1 MTDSHSLPLAPGAV
15 LEPTPF
21 HGRTAALNLVNA
33 WERWQGHTTVTTFLS
48 PEDEY
53 FATRTAASLYDV
65 SPMLKYRIAG
75 PGAEAM
81 LDRMFTRD
89 VTKLKP
95 GRCLYGPW
103 CDGKG
108 RVIEEGTLFRES
120 AESFR
125 LNAAEP
131 QLHWLDACAYGFEA
145 TLEEVTEEIAGL
157 ALQGPLSKQVLGDLG
172 LAEAAALPFFG
183 LGRFGFEGGE
193 IEVSRTGFTGDLGY
207 ELWIAPDRAERLWDR
222 LMAVADPRYLRPMG
236 SRALDVLRIEAG
248 HILVNVEYVGANHA
262 LRDSQTRT
270 PDGLGLGWA
279 VDLRKPGY
287 FNGRRAIEAERAAGG
302 PKRRLVGL
310 DVEGRK
316 PAHGAWLYAGRREV
330 GQVTSACWSPVLK
343 RNIAL
348 ATVEAA
354 YAEPGRVLN
363 AEIYYVKEVTQGRVD
378 ARATVVEPRFYQ
390 PAHRRG

>member
-1 MTDSHSLPLAPGAV
+1 MSERALSEPMLR
-15 LEPTPF
+15 PTPF
-21 HGRTAALNLVNA
+21 HGRTAPLNLVNA
-33 WERWQGHTTVTTFLS
+33 WERWQGHTTVSTFLS

-65 SPMLKYRIAG
+65 SPMLKYRVSG

-89 VTKLKP
+89 VTRLKP
-95 GRCLYGPW
+95 GRVLYGPW
-103 CDGKG
+103 CDGRG
-108 RVIEEGTLFRES
+108 RVIEEGTLFRET
-120 AESFR
+120 AQSFR

-131 QLHWLDACAYGFEA
+131 QLHWLEDCAYGFDVSV
-145 TLEEVTEEIAGL
+145 EEVSEAIAGL
-157 ALQGPLSKQVLGDLG
+157 ALQGPLSKRVLDDIG
-172 LAEAAALPFFG
+172 LAAAARLPFFG
-183 LGRFGFEGGE
+183 LGRFAFEGGE
-193 IEVSRTGFTGDLGY
+193 IEVSRTGYTGDLGF
-207 ELWIAPDRAERLWDR
+207 ELWIEPARAETLWDR
-222 LMAVADPRYLRPMG
+222 LLGVAERHYLRPMG
-236 SRALDVLRIEAG
+236 SAALDVLRLEAG
-248 HILVNVEYVGANHA
+248 HVLINVEYVGANHA
-262 LRDSQTRT
+262 LRESQTRT
-270 PDGLGLGWA
+270 PEALGLGWA
-279 VDLRKPGY
+279 VDFRKPGY
-287 FNGRRAIEAERAAGG
+287 FNGRRALLAEQQAGG
-302 PKRRLVGL
+302 PARRLVGL

-354 YAEPGRVLN
+354 YASPGRRLN

-378 ARATVVEPRFYQ
+378 AVATVVEPRFYQ

>member
-1 MTDSHSLPLAPGAV
+1 MSDSPIIGGGAM
-15 LEPTPF
+15 LQPTPF
-21 HGRTAALNLVNA
+21 HRRTAALNLVNA

-75 PGAEAM
+75 PDAEAM
-81 LDRMFTRD
+81 LDRLMTRD

-95 GRCLYGPW
+95 GRALYGPW
-103 CDGKG
+103 CDGRG

-120 AESFR
+120 AASFR

-131 QLHWLDACAYGFEA
+131 QLFWLEDCAYGFDV
-145 TLEEVTEEIAGL
+145 TVEEVTDAIAGL
-157 ALQGPLSKQVLGDLG
+157 ALQGPLAKRVLEDIGLG
-172 LAEAAALPFFG
+172 EAARLPFFG

-193 IEVSRTGFTGDLGY
+193 IEISRTGFTGDLGF
-207 ELWIAPDRAERLWDR
+207 ELWIAPERAETLWDR
-222 LMAVADPRYLRPMG
+222 LMAVADRHYLRPMG
-236 SRALDVLRIEAG
+236 SQALNTLRIEAG
-248 HILVNVEYVGANHA
+248 HILINVEYVGANHA
-262 LRDSQTRT
+262 LRESQMRT
-270 PDGLGLGWA
+270 PDDLGLGWA
-279 VDLRKPGY
+279 VDPKKPGY

-302 PKRRLVGL
+302 PRRRLVGL
-310 DVEGRK
+310 DIEGRK
-316 PAHGAWLYAGRREV
+316 PAHAAYLYAGRREV

-348 ATVEAA
+348 ATVEAG
-354 YAEPGRVLN
+354 YAEPGRKLKADV
-363 AEIYYVKEVTQGRVD
+363 YYVKEVTQGRVE
-378 ARATVVEPRFYQ
+378 AAATVVEPRFYQ